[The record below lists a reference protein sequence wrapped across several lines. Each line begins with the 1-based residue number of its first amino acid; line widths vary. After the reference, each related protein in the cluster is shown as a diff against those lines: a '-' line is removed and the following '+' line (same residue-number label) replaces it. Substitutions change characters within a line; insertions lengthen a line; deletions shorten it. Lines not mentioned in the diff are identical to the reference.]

1 MTAQTN
7 ILVTGATGFVGQA
20 VVEQLL
26 EHESYNVTLA
36 LRVAS
41 GFDRCEAHVVGDIT
55 NATDWSTAL
64 TNQQVVV
71 HAAARAHIMKDEVPD
86 PLEEYR
92 RVNVDGTLNL
102 ARQASVAGVKRFIFI
117 SSIKVNGEQ
126 TPLGQPF
133 AVRP

>member
-1 MTAQTN
+1 MMAQTN
-7 ILVTGATGFVGQA
+7 ILLTGATGFVGQA
-20 VVEQLL
+20 LL
-26 EHESYNVTLA
+26 EPLLESSGCKVTAA
-36 LRVAS
+36 LRAA
-41 GFDRCEAHVVGDIT
+41 GDFDRCAAHVVGEFT
-55 NATDWSTAL
+55 NATHWSTAL